1 MFMAELAARSPLLDY
16 FVRGGSW
23 MWVLLACSVIALAVI
38 IFKTVNLWLA
48 GRDADSLVEEI
59 VSLVE
64 AGRHEEARRRCE
76 NSSAAVATVLSA
88 AIGATEDVTETP
100 QEAAQAAGASEVAA
114 LESGLPVLAT
124 IANVAPLIGF
134 LGTVSGMIRAFT
146 AIAEAGLGE
155 PGVVAAGIGEAL
167 ITTASGLIV
176 AIPCFIAYSV
186 FVARVNNLA
195 LAMELAG
202 TRIAKLITR
211 GNGDEA

>member
-1 MFMAELAARSPLLDY
+1 MAELAARSPLLDY
-16 FVRGGSW
+16 FMRGGSW
-23 MWVLLACSVIALAVI
+23 MWVLLACSIIALAVI

-48 GRDADSLVEEI
+48 GRDADSLVEE
-59 VSLVE
+59 VLSLVE

-76 NSSAAVATVLSA
+76 TSSAAVATVLAA
-88 AIGATEDVTETP
+88 AIGAAEHVTETP
-100 QEAAQAAGASEVAA
+100 QEAAQAAGVSEMAA

-146 AIAEAGLGE
+146 AIAQAGLGE

-176 AIPCFIAYSV
+176 AIPCFIAYSILV
-186 FVARVNNLA
+186 SRVNGLA
-195 LAMELAG
+195 LGMELAG
-202 TRIAKLITR
+202 TRVAKLITR
-211 GNGDEA
+211 GSNDEA